1 MMPSQPLCSYWAIS
15 DAFLI
20 SFSKDRLPPVSSV
33 LNRLNLLT
41 FRTMPNRIRGKE
53 VLLWEEILQRW
64 KFFSVIGVI
73 R

>member
-1 MMPSQPLCSYWAIS
+1 MMPSQPHCSYWAIS
-15 DAFLI
+15 DAYLI

-41 FRTMPNRIRGKE
+41 FRTLPNRIRGTE

-64 KFFSVIGVI
+64 SIFLLLV
-73 R
+73 